1 MLLESSA
8 LADHGYR
15 ALAGVDLGADAA
27 SLYDGRPLSRAARA
41 LAVAMHAHP
50 RDALV
55 LQGWPLRA
63 LTEAHLAAPPVGEAV
78 GVPWRRLLTEVPA
91 AVAAPASAPGA
102 GPVRA
107 RLPALLSAL
116 WAPLGLEPPVVRV
129 LDCRPLGPRGRAAE
143 VEGRLVIATSLGE
156 PGHHALL
163 QVFHE
168 AAHPV
173 TDAAVRARLGAEDRA
188 RSTRKG
194 APGFAA
200 HQAYEA
206 AAVAWGGAVLEEA
219 APDLLPEWAAWR
231 TRWGI

>member
-1 MLLESSA
+1 VIIETSA

-63 LTEAHLAAPPVGEAV
+63 LSPAHLAAPPVGEAV
-78 GVPWRRLLTEVPA
+78 GVPWRRLLTEVA
-91 AVAAPASAPGA
+91 AVAAPPETAPGA
-102 GPVRA
+102 GPLRT
-107 RLPALLSAL
+107 RLPALMAAL
-116 WAPLGLEPPVVRV
+116 WAPLGLEPPPLRV
-129 LDCRPLGPRGRAAE
+129 LDCRPLGPRGRAVEA
-143 VEGRLVIATSLGE
+143 EGRLVIATSLGE

-168 AAHPV
+168 ASHPV
-173 TDAAVRARLGAEDRA
+173 TDAAVRARLGADDRV

-194 APGFAA
+194 AKGFAA

-231 TRWGI
+231 SRWGI